1 MYPEGICH
9 AIQQTP
15 ASTTTLCSILGV
27 PVWSRGCLS
36 PWCWARPVWSGC
48 GCVCCR
54 AGGEAQCPPSR
65 RTCLHHE
72 EPSGSTV
79 RLLHMEERKKNTDF
93 ISRPF
98 ILRARGDTE
107 AFYQERRHL
116 TYRLDLHHLITWNC
130 YRLHAYF
137 GVHHEAAEA
146 RI

>member
-9 AIQQTP
+9 ATQQTP
-15 ASTTTLCSILGV
+15 ASATLCSILGV

-48 GCVCCR
+48 GCACCK
-54 AGGEAQCPPSR
+54 AGGEAPCPPSR

-72 EPSGSTV
+72 EPSGSAV
-79 RLLHMEERKKNTDF
+79 RLLHMEEKKKTP
-93 ISRPF
+93 IS
-98 ILRARGDTE
+98 LLARSPSVRE
-107 AFYQERRHL
+107 VAQRLIYQERRHL

-130 YRLHAYF
+130 YGLHAYF